1 MTAPDLTPRDWMGEA
16 LCAQSDPDAWY
27 PAKGGT
33 YGPARVICLDC
44 PVIDACRD
52 HVDSFET
59 NRPDDMFGM
68 WAGESPA
75 QRYARRRAAREAAA

>member
-1 MTAPDLTPRDWMGEA
+1 MSFDLTPQDWMGSA
-16 LCAQSDPDAWY
+16 LCAQSDPDAWH

-33 YGPARVICLDC
+33 YGPARAICLEC
-44 PVIDACRD
+44 PAIDACRD

-75 QRYARRRAAREAAA
+75 ERYARRRAAREAAA